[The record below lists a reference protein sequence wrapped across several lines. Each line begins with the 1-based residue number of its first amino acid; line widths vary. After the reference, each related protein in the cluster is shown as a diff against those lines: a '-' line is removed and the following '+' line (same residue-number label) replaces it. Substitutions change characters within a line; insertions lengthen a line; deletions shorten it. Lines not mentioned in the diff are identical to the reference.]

1 MRNFI
6 ESNITWSELASY
18 DRSHFELTI
27 ENVSLIRQVRELH
40 LDIMLN
46 FVIPFNDLKTIEEAF
61 IQEFH
66 EINKVSF
73 RFSYQNVILNEC
85 DIIRLYIPHM
95 MNSMPEYAKFTHTLQ
110 FKCSEG
116 FLRDP
121 SQPVMIST
129 IGEQAAIILNKIAA
143 PALSGMLNHDFGI
156 RRTFAFLNRKDD
168 YDERV
173 ESHKSDVMA
182 EIQRI
187 NQESV
192 KAELAAK
199 AARQAAVR
207 SDNGAD
213 INMKNVPSGTNG
225 YNGNTNS
232 RNSGQYQR
240 KRGYEGPVVGNR
252 IVGKPI
258 NGSISKLKELHSDS
272 HDVVIEGSVF
282 RTDSRAI
289 KNGKYI
295 SFIYMTDQTDSIC
308 VKMFVTAQKQ
318 DDFDEHIKTGKYIR
332 VQGDCEY
339 DSFEKM
345 VVLMAKSIEIAEK
358 PVRMDKSERKRIEL
372 HAHTK
377 MSQIDGIM
385 DVADLVKT
393 AKKWGH
399 SAVAVTDHGGVQSF
413 PDAAKAAKG
422 EIKVIF
428 GVEGYLVE
436 DIKNPDGS
444 LDYKTNPARHII
456 LLAKN
461 QEGLKNL
468 YKLVSYSFLYYHH
481 KRPRMPRSV
490 IAEHREGLIIGSAC
504 EAGEVYR
511 AMLDGKSD
519 EEVLDII
526 KFYDYLEIQ
535 PRINNI
541 FMVEKGILNSEEEIL
556 NLNRK
561 IVEYGKITGKPVVA
575 TCDAHYL
582 EKEDYIYRNIIMA
595 AHGFKNLDDK
605 PKLYLRTT
613 DEMLEEFAYLGAEEA
628 ERVVIDNPALIA
640 DMIEELRPVPKGK
653 FPPKIEGS
661 EERLKKNCYEKA
673 HQIYGNPLP
682 EIVEARLERELD
694 SIIGNGYAVMYVA
707 AEMLVQKSLSDGYLV
722 GSRGSVGSSFAATMG
737 GITEVNPLP
746 PHYICPN
753 PECKNSEFV
762 DTGEYGCG
770 IDMPDK
776 ICPKCGT
783 LYKKDGFSIPF
794 ETFLGFKG
802 DKEPDIDLNF
812 AGEYQAKAHKYVE
825 EIFGSKN
832 VYKAGTIGTIK
843 DKMAMQYVRKYYD
856 ERGEVVNKYEQER
869 LALGCSGVRK
879 TSGQHPGGI
888 IIVPEGHEIYEFC
901 PVMHPAEGEGRK
913 DIITTHFDY
922 HKIDENLLKLDILGH
937 DVPSMIRY
945 LQDMT
950 GVSPED
956 IPLSDEKVNSIF
968 LGTENLDIK
977 IDDYRQRHGTF
988 GIPEF
993 GTSFTRQMLDDT
1005 QPKKFD
1011 ALVRISG
1018 FSHGTDVWINN
1029 AQEFIRNGD
1038 ATMDDAIATRDDI
1051 MNYLIQKGVP
1061 KQDSFK
1067 IMECVR
1073 KGKGLTEEQ
1082 EAIMVENDVPEWY
1095 IESCKRI
1102 KYMFPR
1108 AHAVAYV
1115 MMSYRIA
1122 YFKVYYPPEFYAVH
1136 YTMKVDFFNAKVIL
1150 GGMQSVLDRMDMIK
1164 KMGNEATKKEQD
1176 EYLVYEVAY
1185 EMYARGY
1192 EFLPARLGK
1201 SHATRFTVEDKKVRI
1216 PFRALEGI
1224 GETAALSFAEAYAEQ
1239 PFSSIEDISSRTS
1252 INNTNM
1258 ETLREHG
1265 VLDGLPESDQLT
1277 LFSF

>member
-6 ESNITWSELASY
+6 ESNITWSELSPH
-18 DRSHFELTI
+18 RREEFSLTI
-27 ENVSLIRQVRELH
+27 EQVSLISQARELH
-40 LDIMLN
+40 LDISLD
-46 FVIPFNDLKTIEEAF
+46 FIIPYADLAKIEA
-61 IQEFH
+61 EFMKEFQ
-66 EINKVSF
+66 EINRVSF
-73 RFSYQNVILNEC
+73 RFSYQNMRLSEC
-85 DIIRLYIPHM
+85 EIIKLYLPHM
-95 MNSMPEYAKFTHTLQ
+95 MNSMPEYAKFTHTLD
-110 FKCSEG
+110 FACSHDFG
-116 FLRDP
+116 NDP
-121 SQPVMIST
+121 NEPVLIST
-129 IGEQAAIILNKIAA
+129 VGEQASIILNKVAA
-143 PALSGMLNHDFGI
+143 PAMQSMLQHDFAI
-156 RRTFAFLNRKDD
+156 RRTFAFVNRKDA
-168 YDERV
+168 YKEKL
-173 ESHKSDVMA
+173 EAHKSDVLA
-182 EIQRI
+182 EIHRVSA
-187 NQESV
+187 ESV
-192 KAELAAK
+192 KAEQAAK
-199 AARQAAVR
+199 AAREAAAK
-207 SDNGAD
+207 NGDA
-213 INMKNVPSGTNG
+213 SGNAQKFPAGGYGNG
-225 YNGNTNS
+225 GGFGG
-232 RNSGQYQR
+232 GQGGAPR
-240 KRGYEGPVVGNR
+240 KRGYEGPVTGNR

-258 NGSISKLKELHSDS
+258 GEGPVRKLKELHAESTN
-272 HDVVIEGSVF
+272 VIIEGSVF
-282 RTDSRAI
+282 RTDSRAL

-318 DDFDEHIKTGKYIR
+318 ADFDEHIKAGKYIR
-332 VQGDCEY
+332 VHGDCEY
-339 DSFEKM
+339 DSFERM
-345 VVLMAKSIEIAEK
+345 VVMMAKSIELAEK

-377 MSQIDGIM
+377 MSQIDGLM

-399 SAVAVTDHGGVQSF
+399 PAIAVTDHGVVQSF

-428 GVEGYLVE
+428 GVEGYLVN
-436 DIKNPDGS
+436 DLKNPDGS
-444 LDYKTNPARHII
+444 IDYRTNPAYHII

-468 YKLVSYSFLYYHH
+468 YKLVSYSFLHYHH
-481 KRPRMPRSV
+481 KRPRMPKSV
-490 IAEHREGLIIGSAC
+490 IAQHREGLIIGSAC

-511 AMLDGKSD
+511 AMMDGKSD
-519 EEVLDII
+519 EEMI
-526 KFYDYLEIQ
+526 KLIDFYDYLEIQ
-535 PRINNI
+535 PRLNNS
-541 FMVEKGILNSEEEIL
+541 FMVEKGLVASEEDILNY
-556 NLNRK
+556 NRK
-561 IVEYGKITGKPVVA
+561 IVEYGKMTDKPVVA

-582 EKEDYIYRNIIMA
+582 EKDDYIYRNIIMA
-595 AHGFKNLDDK
+595 AHGFRNLDDK

-613 DEMLEEFAYLGAEEA
+613 EEMLEEFAYLGEEEA

-640 DMIEELRPVPKGK
+640 DMVEELRPVPKGK

-661 EERLKKNCYEKA
+661 EERLRKNCYDKA
-673 HQIYGNPLP
+673 HSIYGDPLP
-682 EIVEARLERELD
+682 EIVEARLERELN

-707 AEMLVQKSLSDGYLV
+707 AELLVQKSLSDGYLV

-753 PECKNSEFV
+753 PDCKNSEFV

-770 IDMPDK
+770 VDMPDK
-776 ICPKCGT
+776 LCPKCGT
-783 LYKKDGFSIPF
+783 QYKKDGFSIPF

-825 EIFGSKN
+825 EIFGSEN
-832 VYKAGTIGTIK
+832 VFKAGTIGTIK
-843 DKMAMQYVRKYYD
+843 DKTALQYVKKYYE
-856 ERGEVVNKYEQER
+856 ERGQVVNKYEMER
-869 LALGCSGVRK
+869 LAIGCSGVRK
-879 TSGQHPGGI
+879 TTGQHPGGI

-937 DVPSMIRY
+937 DVPSMIRM

-950 GVSPED
+950 GISPDD

-968 LGTENLDIK
+968 IGTEHLDIK
-977 IDDYRQRHGTF
+977 IEDYRQKHGTF

-1029 AQEFIRNGD
+1029 AQEFIKSGE

-1082 EAIMVENDVPEWY
+1082 EAVMVENDVPAWY

-1122 YFKVYYPPEFYAVH
+1122 YFKVYYPPQFYAVH
-1136 YTMKVDFFNAKVIL
+1136 YTMKVDFFNEKVIL
-1150 GGMQSVLDRMDMIK
+1150 GGMQSVLDKMDQIK
-1164 KMGNEATKKEQD
+1164 KLGDEATNKEKD

-1185 EMYARGY
+1185 EMYARGF

-1201 SHATRFTVEDKKVRI
+1201 SHATKFTVEDGKVRI
-1216 PFRALEGI
+1216 PFRALGGI
-1224 GETAALSFAEAYAEQ
+1224 GESAAISFAEAYEQ
-1239 PFSSIEDISSRTS
+1239 GPFSSIEDISVRTS
-1252 INNTNM
+1252 VNNTNM

-1265 VLDGLPESDQLT
+1265 VLEGLPESDQLT